1 MMIAVVTAG
10 AYAQTPVKSFIP
22 VQGTTLQEKLD
33 AALKAAKPNAQLP
46 RFWSAYGFDVRPGVA
61 IDVQVVNDDGSVY
74 VLNGNGIAIGD
85 RQIETRN
92 LAVFIL
98 RNQQSGAIDRVDIYN
113 LEREH
118 EYSGYPVYWLGH
130 VTNDESL
137 AFLKNLAMSDQV
149 SNEGERVAESAA
161 LALALHDD
169 HRVPPTLIELARSAK
184 SRNARLSAVRWLART
199 GGGTSVASF
208 LAELARNASAEME
221 FREQAIRSLGRLKDP
236 GVLGILTNM
245 YSTLDD
251 NRLKRQ
257 LINSVGANEDR
268 KSAARFLLG
277 IASDGGDSEQKRNAM
292 MQLAQ
297 IASRHE
303 GDFDRRIDP
312 ETAVQREAVVAISRR
327 NREDAIPVL
336 VNIARTHPK
345 DEVRRQAMLSLGRIG
360 DERAI
365 AFFRETLTK

>member
-1 MMIAVVTAG
+1 MMIAVVAAG

-33 AALKAAKPNAQLP
+33 AASKAAKPNAQLP

-74 VLNGNGIAIGD
+74 VLNGNGVSVGD
-85 RQIETRN
+85 RQIETRS
-92 LAVFIL
+92 LGVFIL

-130 VTNDESL
+130 VSNDESL

-149 SNEGERVAESAA
+149 SNEGERIAESAA
-161 LALALHDD
+161 LALAVHDD
-169 HRVPPTLIELARSAK
+169 HRVPSVLIELARSAK
-184 SRNARLSAVRWLART
+184 SRTAQLSAIRWLART

-208 LAELARNASAEME
+208 LTDLARNASADIE
-221 FREQAIRSLGRLKDP
+221 FREQAIRSLGRLKEP
-236 GVLGILTNM
+236 AVLGVMTSM
-245 YSTLDD
+245 YTTLDD

-257 LINSVGANEDR
+257 IIASVGANEDR

-277 IASDGGDSEQKRNAM
+277 VASDGADSEQKRNAM
-292 MQLAQ
+292 IQLAL
-297 IASRHE
+297 IATRHD
-303 GDFDRRIDP
+303 GAFDRRSDP
-312 ETAVQREAVVAISRR
+312 ETAIQREAVVAISRR
-327 NREDAIPVL
+327 DKEDAIPIL

-360 DERAI
+360 DDRAI